1 VSMRLEKQQV
11 QSIKRQAAKWA
22 PGAETFVFGSRTDP
36 AARGGDID
44 LLVLAE
50 TKLPLATLRRLRRA
64 ILDEIGEQKL
74 DSEGAINTSL
84 SEVVRFDAP
93 ATEGFFVVRAPAGV
107 RFLTGTN
114 DTAGIALTPGG
125 AWSTLSDSN
134 AKTGSQAI
142 DHRETLAK
150 LAVLP
155 VNSWRYKHDP
165 DRRYIGP
172 MAQDFHAA
180 FGLGRDNRYI
190 STLDTDGVAL
200 SAIKGLVEEIKLRD
214 EKIAKLEAWSREQG
228 AGSRAEI
235 EELKAELRALRE
247 EVRSNVPPAE

>member
-1 VSMRLEKQQV
+1 MRLEKQQV

-64 ILDEIGEQKL
+64 VLDEIGEQKL

-134 AKTGSQAI
+134 AKTDITAV
-142 DHRETLAK
+142 DHA
-150 LAVLP
+150 AVLRQAAELP
-155 VNSWRYKHDP
+155 VTAWSYRPDP
-165 DRRYIGP
+165 HRRHIGP
-172 MAQDFHAA
+172 MAQDFHVA
-180 FGLGRDNRYI
+180 FGLGSDDRHI
-190 STLDTDGVAL
+190 TMLDTDGVAL
-200 SAIKGLVEEIKLRD
+200 SALKGL
-214 EKIAKLEAWSREQG
+214 IAELQERKERHAAQARRLAELEAELLALSERLSGVQVS
-228 AGSRAEI
+228 ARAE
-235 EELKAELRALRE
+235 
-247 EVRSNVPPAE
+247 